1 MEKAPQALAE
11 TEVLDSQ
18 GRPRRMST
26 LWAERPAL
34 LIFLRHFG

>member
-1 MEKAPQALAE
+1 MEKVPTALAE
-11 TEVLDSQ
+11 TEVVDSE

-26 LWAERPAL
+26 LWAERPVL